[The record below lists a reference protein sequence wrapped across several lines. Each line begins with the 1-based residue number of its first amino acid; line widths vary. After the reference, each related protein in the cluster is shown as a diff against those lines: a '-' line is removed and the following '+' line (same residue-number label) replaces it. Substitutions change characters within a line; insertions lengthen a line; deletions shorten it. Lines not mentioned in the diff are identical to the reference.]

1 MIKVG
6 LGYDIHRLVKG
17 RPLYLG
23 GIEIPYPKGLL
34 GFSDGDCL
42 IHALMDAL
50 LGAMGGKDI
59 GRLFP
64 DTDSKYKDIRSTLLL
79 ETVALELKERNYEI
93 LNVDSL
99 LIAQEPRLAEHL
111 PRMKETLSSILE
123 IRSEVLSIKPR
134 TNEGLGEIG
143 KGEAIAAWATVLI
156 ESKGS
161 QEDGEAA

>member
-64 DTDSKYKDIRSTLLL
+64 DTDSKYKDIRSTRLL

-99 LIAQEPRLAEHL
+99 LIAQEPRLAEYL
-111 PRMKETLSSILE
+111 PRMKDTLSSILG

-143 KGEAIAAWATVLI
+143 KEEAIAAWATVLI

-161 QEDGEAA
+161 Q

>member
-59 GRLFP
+59 GCLFP
-64 DTDSKYKDIRSTLLL
+64 DTDSKYKDIRSTRLL
-79 ETVALELKERNYEI
+79 ETVALELKERNYKI

-99 LIAQEPRLAEHL
+99 LIAQQPRLSDYL

-156 ESKGS
+156 ESKS
-161 QEDGEAA
+161 SRQDGEAV

>member
-23 GIEIPYPKGLL
+23 GIDIPYPKGLL

-64 DTDSKYKDIRSTLLL
+64 DTDSKYKDIRSTRLL
-79 ETVALELKERNYEI
+79 ETVALELKERNFKI

-99 LIAQEPRLAEHL
+99 LIAQQPRLSDYL

-143 KGEAIAAWATVLI
+143 KGKAIAAWTAVLI
-156 ESKGS
+156 QSKNF
-161 QEDGEAA
+161 QPDGEAV

>member
-64 DTDSKYKDIRSTLLL
+64 DTDSKYKDIRSTRLL

-99 LIAQEPRLAEHL
+99 LIAQEPRLAEYL
-111 PRMKETLSSILE
+111 PRMNDTLSSILG

-143 KGEAIAAWATVLI
+143 KEEAIAAWATVLI

-161 QEDGEAA
+161 Q